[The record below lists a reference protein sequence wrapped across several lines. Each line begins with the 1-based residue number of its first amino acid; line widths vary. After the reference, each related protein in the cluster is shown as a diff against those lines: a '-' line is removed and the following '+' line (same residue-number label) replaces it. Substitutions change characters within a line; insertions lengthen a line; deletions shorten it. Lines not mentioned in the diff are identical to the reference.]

1 MAPGRIES
9 SSLLLSGEEGLVQ
22 FGLICLQVYFHDS
35 SESGKFTGLF
45 TSVMP
50 ASSMEQVLT
59 HFSELMNNGKM
70 KRDFANGSI

>member
-1 MAPGRIES
+1 MTPCRIDS
-9 SSLLLSGEEGLVQ
+9 RPLLPSGEEGLVQ

-35 SESGKFTGLF
+35 NESRDFTGFF

-50 ASSMEQVLT
+50 ASIMEQVLR
-59 HFSELMNNGKM
+59 HSSELMNKGKM